1 MSSSSNPSSTA
12 TLAPPVGEQ
21 STQKPQQPQ
30 TQPPAEQSNPT
41 PTPSSPRSSRT
52 NRAISIS
59 APHYHDHNTVHH
71 PLGRIPTGASRRSTN
86 DAEGTGEPLGR
97 TITSG
102 TTASRRHAPDLSF
115 PYLTTDIS
123 RGGITDEYRTETRQ
137 GFIPMDDPDNGL
149 RPVQSRLST
158 LHGDRFVLHDTEK
171 GAAALKN
178 KKLVTW
184 LENDPENPRNWSNF
198 RRWLITAIV
207 SCGVIQVALSSAIVT
222 GDFED
227 QEEYFG
233 VSSEVIALTVTST
246 VCGFGTGPLLWSPL
260 SELLGRR
267 LLWAVPTF
275 VYIMFNIPCAL
286 APNIGCLLASRFI
299 CGFFGSA
306 PLTLAGGTIADIWGP
321 EERGF
326 AIAIFAA
333 APYTGPVIGPLI
345 GGYIGKYAG
354 WRWLYWV
361 NMISAGVVW
370 AASLFIPETFAPA
383 LLKKRAKKYR
393 QDFCDDTYVTEQ
405 ELFRKPLNEIVIETL
420 IRPFEMLATE
430 PILLLMSLYISLVYG
445 LLYAFFFAFPV
456 VFGEDYGWDDAKTG
470 LTFIPV
476 FFGVGLA
483 LFVTPWLEKKYSA
496 KGDQVTPEDRLPGM
510 LIGGPFVP
518 ISLFIFGWT
527 APPYVAPG
535 GGSWVGPCS
544 AGIPFGFGMVLV
556 YFSANAYLIEAFPD
570 YVASALA
577 AKTVVR
583 SAAGAA
589 MPLFIS
595 IMFRHIGNGPAASIL
610 GAAAIIMALI
620 PFGFA
625 KYGASI
631 RARSKRAAI

>member
-1 MSSSSNPSSTA
+1 MSSSADTTSTIVPPS
-12 TLAPPVGEQ
+12 
-21 STQKPQQPQ
+21 
-30 TQPPAEQSNPT
+30 PT
-41 PTPSSPRSSRT
+41 SP
-52 NRAISIS
+52 
-59 APHYHDHNTVHH
+59 
-71 PLGRIPTGASRRSTN
+71 
-86 DAEGTGEPLGR
+86 
-97 TITSG
+97 
-102 TTASRRHAPDLSF
+102 TASRKGRRISIQEEDRPANEKFSNIHRSPTQHSGNTPIYHGTNDVGIHRTTTSGSRRGPPDLAF

-123 RGGITDEYRTETRQ
+123 RGGITEEYRVETRE
-137 GFIPMDDPDNGL
+137 GYIPMDDPERGL
-149 RPVQSRLST
+149 QPARSRAST
-158 LHGDRFVLHDTEK
+158 LHGDQFVLHDKEK
-171 GAAALKN
+171 GGMGD

-184 LENDPENPRNWSNF
+184 LENDPENPRNWSKLY
-198 RRWLITAIV
+198 RWTITGIV
-207 SCGVIQVALSSAIVT
+207 SSAVIQVAMSSAIVT
-222 GDFED
+222 GDFKD

-233 VSSEVIALTVTST
+233 VSAEVIALTVSLT

-267 LLWAVPTF
+267 LLWMCPF
-275 VYIMFNIPCAL
+275 LVYIIFNIPCAL
-286 APNIGCLLASRFI
+286 APNIGCLLASRFL

-306 PLTLAGGTIADIWGP
+306 PLTLAGGAIADIWGP

-345 GGYIGKYAG
+345 GGFIGKYAG
-354 WRWLYWV
+354 WRWIYWV
-361 NMISAGVVW
+361 NMIAAGVVW
-370 AASLFIPETFAPA
+370 AATLTIPETFAPA
-383 LLKKRAKKYR
+383 ILKRRAQKMR
-393 QDFCDDTYVTEQ
+393 QDTQDSSFVTEQ
-405 ELFRKPLNEIVIETL
+405 EIFRKPLNEIVIETL
-420 IRPFEMLATE
+420 VRPFEMLATE
-430 PILLLMSLYISLVYG
+430 PILLCMSLYISLVYG

-456 VFGEDYGWDDAKTG
+456 VFGEDYGWDDAKVG

-476 FFGVGLA
+476 FIGVGLA
-483 LFVTPWLEKKYSA
+483 LCVTPWLEKKYTA
-496 KGDQVTPEDRLPGM
+496 KGDQAEPEDRLPGM

-527 APPYVAPG
+527 APPYVAAG

-589 MPLFIS
+589 MPLFITQ
-595 IMFRHIGNGPAASIL
+595 MFHGLTNGGAASL
-610 GAAAIIMALI
+610 LAGVAVIMALI

-625 KYGASI
+625 KWGKQI
-631 RARSKRAAI
+631 RAKSKRAAI

>member
-1 MSSSSNPSSTA
+1 MT
-12 TLAPPVGEQ
+12 TLANSPTRSTHPPLPHQ
-21 STQKPQQPQ
+21 H
-30 TQPPAEQSNPT
+30 
-41 PTPSSPRSSRT
+41 PRDRK
-52 NRAISIS
+52 ISIS
-59 APHYHDHNTVHH
+59 A
-71 PLGRIPTGASRRSTN
+71 GASHDTEHIHRPLTRTATHEGGNNDTN
-86 DAEGTGEPLGR
+86 NALGTTLSR
-97 TITSG
+97 TTTSG
-102 TTASRRHAPDLSF
+102 SRRHAPDLAF

-123 RGGITDEYRTETRQ
+123 RGGITDEYRTETRE
-137 GFIPMDDPDNGL
+137 GYIPMDDPDSGL

-158 LHGDRFVLHDTEK
+158 LHGDRFVLHDKEK
-171 GAAALKN
+171 GGLGE

-184 LENDPENPRNWSNF
+184 KEADPENPRNWSALY
-198 RRWLITAIV
+198 RWFITAVV

-222 GDFED
+222 GDFGD
-227 QEEYFG
+227 QSEHFG
-233 VSSEVIALTVTST
+233 VSSEVIALTVTLT

-275 VYIMFNIPCAL
+275 VYIIFNIPCAL

-361 NMISAGVVW
+361 NMISAAVVW
-370 AASLFIPETFAPA
+370 AFSLLIPETFAPA
-383 LLKKRAKKYR
+383 LLKRRAKKLR
-393 QDFCDDTYVTEQ
+393 AETGDQTFVTEQ
-405 ELFRKPLNEIVIETL
+405 EVFRKPLNEIVIETL
-420 IRPFEMLATE
+420 IRPFQMLATE

-456 VFGEDYGWDDAKTG
+456 VFVEGYGWDDAKTG
-470 LTFIPV
+470 LMFIPI

-483 LFVTPWLEKKYSA
+483 LFVTPWLEKKYAA
-496 KGDQVTPEDRLPGM
+496 KGENVTPEDRLPGM

-527 APPYVAPG
+527 APPYVTPG
-535 GGSWVGPCS
+535 GGSWVGPAS

-583 SAAGAA
+583 SGAGAA
-589 MPLFIS
+589 VPLFITY
-595 IMFRHIGNGPAASIL
+595 MFEGLGNGGAASL
-610 GAAAIIMALI
+610 LAGLAIIMAVI
-620 PFGFA
+620 PFAFA
-625 KYGASI
+625 KYGAKI
-631 RARSKRAAI
+631 RAKSKRAAI

>member
-1 MSSSSNPSSTA
+1 MSSSSTVVD
-12 TLAPPVGEQ
+12 TDPPVAE
-21 STQKPQQPQ
+21 T
-30 TQPPAEQSNPT
+30 PAA
-41 PTPSSPRSSRT
+41 SPRAK
-52 NRAISIS
+52 RAISIS
-59 APHYHDHNTVHH
+59 APHYHDHNRIGQ
-71 PLGRIPTGASRRSTN
+71 PLGRVPTGRSGHQSGSVTEHQHQHDHDHEHN
-86 DAEGTGEPLGR
+86 NQDEHGQGEPLGR
-97 TITSG
+97 SVTSG
-102 TTASRRHAPDLSF
+102 TTASRRHVPDLAF
-115 PYLTTDIS
+115 PYITTDIS

-137 GFIPMDDPDNGL
+137 GYISMDDPDNGL

-158 LHGDRFVLHDTEK
+158 LHGDRFVLHNDKEK
-171 GAAALKN
+171 GGLGN

-184 LENDPENPRNWSNF
+184 LEKDPENPRNWTKF
-198 RRWLITAIV
+198 RRWVITAIA
-207 SCGVIQVALSSAIVT
+207 SCAVIQVALSSAIVT
-222 GDFED
+222 GDFKD
-227 QEEYFG
+227 QAEYFG
-233 VSSEVIALTVTST
+233 VSTEVISLTVSLT

-267 LLWAVPTF
+267 LLWAIPTF
-275 VYIMFNIPCAL
+275 VYIIFNIPCAL

-345 GGYIGKYAG
+345 GGFIGKYAG

-361 NMISAGVVW
+361 NMISAAVVW
-370 AASLFIPETFAPA
+370 IASLAIPETFAPA
-383 LLKKRAKKYR
+383 LLKRRAKQLR
-393 QDFCDDTYVTEQ
+393 QDSGDDSYVTEQ
-405 ELFRKPLNEIVIETL
+405 EIFRKPLNEIVLETL
-420 IRPFEMLATE
+420 IRPFEMLVTE

-483 LFVTPWLEKKYSA
+483 LFVTPWLEKTYTA
-496 KGDQVTPEDRLPGM
+496 KGENVTPEDRLPGM

-595 IMFRHIGNGPAASIL
+595 IMFRKIGNGPAASIL
-610 GAAAIIMALI
+610 GAAAIIMAII
-620 PFGFA
+620 PFAFA
-625 KYGASI
+625 KYGAGI

>member
-1 MSSSSNPSSTA
+1 MSNPSSSS
-12 TLAPPVGEQ
+12 TLAANVEDSQ
-21 STQKPQQPQ
+21 AASS
-30 TQPPAEQSNPT
+30 APT
-41 PTPSSPRSSRT
+41 SALPTSPRS

-59 APHYHDHNTVHH
+59 APHKHDQHT
-71 PLGRIPTGASRRSTN
+71 
-86 DAEGTGEPLGR
+86 PLGR
-97 TITSG
+97 TPTRGSTHAHPHSKGSQSHEMGGELGRTTTSG
-102 TTASRRHAPDLSF
+102 TTGSRRHVPDLSF
-115 PYLTTDIS
+115 PYLTTDTS
-123 RGGITDEYRTETRQ
+123 RGGITEEYRTETRQ
-137 GFIPMDDPDNGL
+137 GYIDPSDPDNGL

-158 LHGDRFVLHDTEK
+158 LHGDHFVLHSDEQGDAEK
-171 GAAALKN
+171 GGNKELLKG

-222 GDFED
+222 GDFKD
-227 QEEYFG
+227 QEEAFG
-233 VSSEVIALTVTST
+233 VSSEVIALTVTLT

-267 LLWAVPTF
+267 LLWIVPTF
-275 VYIMFNIPCAL
+275 AYIIFNIPCAL

-345 GGYIGKYAG
+345 GGFIGKYAG

-370 AASLFIPETFAPA
+370 AATLTIPETFAPA
-383 LLKKRAKKYR
+383 LLKRRAKQLR
-393 QDFCDDTYVTEQ
+393 QDACDDSFVTEQ
-405 ELFRKPLNEIVIETL
+405 ELFRKPLGEIVIETL

-483 LFVTPWLEKKYSA
+483 LFVTPWLEKKYTA
-496 KGDQVTPEDRLPGM
+496 KGDNVTPEDRLPGM

-518 ISLFIFGWT
+518 LSLFIFGWT

-589 MPLFIS
+589 MPLFIA
-595 IMFRHIGNGPAASIL
+595 IMFRKLGNGPAATIL
-610 GAAAIIMALI
+610 AAVAIVMALI
-620 PFGFA
+620 PFAFA

>member
-1 MSSSSNPSSTA
+1 MTVHQPHIHTAASNGANRELVRS
-12 TLAPPVGEQ
+12 
-21 STQKPQQPQ
+21 
-30 TQPPAEQSNPT
+30 
-41 PTPSSPRSSRT
+41 SSRT
-52 NRAISIS
+52 NS
-59 APHYHDHNTVHH
+59 AGSRHH
-71 PLGRIPTGASRRSTN
+71 V
-86 DAEGTGEPLGR
+86 
-97 TITSG
+97 
-102 TTASRRHAPDLSF
+102 PDLAF

-123 RGGITDEYRTETRQ
+123 RGGMTDEYRTETRQ
-137 GFIPMDDPDNGL
+137 GYIPMDDPDTGL
-149 RPVQSRLST
+149 RPVKSRQST
-158 LHGDRFVLHDTEK
+158 LHGDRFVLHDKEK
-171 GAAALKN
+171 GGLGD

-184 LENDPENPRNWSNF
+184 REHDPLSPRNWSS
-198 RRWLITAIV
+198 RYRWFITGVV
-207 SCGVIQVALSSAIVT
+207 SCAVIQVALSSAIVT
-222 GDFED
+222 GDFKD
-227 QEEYFG
+227 QSAHFG
-233 VSSEVIALTVTST
+233 VSAEVIALTVSLT

-260 SELLGRR
+260 SELFGRR
-267 LLWAVPTF
+267 LLWAIPTF
-275 VYIMFNIPCAL
+275 VYIIFNIPCAL

-345 GGYIGKYAG
+345 GGFIGKYAG

-361 NMISAGVVW
+361 NMISAAVVW
-370 AASLFIPETFAPA
+370 AFTLLIPETFAPA
-383 LLKKRAKKYR
+383 LLKRRAKQLR
-393 QDFCDDTYVTEQ
+393 AETGDESFVTEQ
-405 ELFRKPLNEIVIETL
+405 QVFRKPLNEIVIETL
-420 IRPFEMLATE
+420 VRPFEMLATE

-456 VFGEDYGWDDAKTG
+456 VFVEDYGWDDAKTG

-476 FFGVGLA
+476 FIGVGLA
-483 LFVTPWLEKKYSA
+483 LFVTPWLEKTYAA
-496 KGDQVTPEDRLPGM
+496 KGEHVTPEDRLPGM

-518 ISLFIFGWT
+518 ISLFVFGWT

-535 GGSWVGPCS
+535 PGSWVGPCS

-589 MPLFIS
+589 MPLFIA
-595 IMFRHIGNGPAASIL
+595 IMYRALGNGGASSL
-610 GAAAIIMALI
+610 LAGVAIIMALI

-625 KYGASI
+625 RYGAAI
-631 RARSKRAAI
+631 RAKSKRAAA